1 VRLPLFLLLSA
12 LTLGGGLWVLLRR
25 SPVDSVL
32 GLLVVMASLAGHYIM
47 LDAPF
52 LAAVQLIVYGGA
64 VIVLF
69 LFVIMLLN
77 LKRETLLARRLPP
90 GRWRYALAGV
100 AVLLALT
107 GLFRAGSDWLTPGPA
122 VSGTVEAFGAELFRR
137 WVYPFELT
145 SILLLAALVGAVAL
159 TRRSVEPDAAQD
171 PEA

>member
-1 VRLPLFLLLSA
+1 LLFILLSV
-12 LTLGGGLWVLLRR
+12 LTLGGGLWVLVRK

-32 GLLVVMASLAGHYIM
+32 GLLVVMVALAGHYMM

-64 VIVLF
+64 VIILF

-77 LKRETLLARRLPP
+77 LRRDSILARRLPP
-90 GRWRYALAGV
+90 GRWIYALPGAAVMLALAGIFRS
-100 AVLLALT
+100 
-107 GLFRAGSDWLTPGPA
+107 GLDWHAGGPP
-122 VSGTVEAFGAELFRR
+122 VSGTVEAFGAELFRK

-159 TRRSVEPDAAQD
+159 TRRGREPGAGDGGGKA
-171 PEA
+171 